1 MAHDHAHAG
10 HHDHKADARAA
21 FMRLIFGAI
30 TLLAMVRVTV
40 SPPNRK
46 FAAHAPAAA
55 PAHSQTTPSTG
66 APPAAPAAQ
75 PTKTPH

>member
-10 HHDHKADARAA
+10 HHDHNADARPA
-21 FMRLIFGAI
+21 FMGLNFGTI
-30 TLLAMVRVTV
+30 TLLAMVLVIV
-40 SPPNRK
+40 SLTNRK
-46 FAAHAPAAA
+46 FAGHAGAAA